1 MVGCAALSDLPHA
14 RSFHHVGAEHTATVW
29 DNAAAPVLEIES
41 GETVSLE
48 CRDASGGGITA
59 ASTAADIPTMDMTK
73 VNPVTG
79 PVFVKGAQPGD
90 TLVVEILELVSA
102 DWGWT
107 AIIPGFGLLADEFPD
122 PWLNISTVDPDAHT
136 VRFLDDVTLPFAP
149 FPGTI
154 GVAPAEP
161 GRHSVLPPST
171 YGGNIDVKHLRVG
184 ATLHLPIGVPGA
196 LFSVGDTHA
205 AMGDAEVCGTA
216 VETAMAITVRLSVR
230 KRTIPAPQFQ
240 LPAGQLSDAER
251 SSYHVCTGVGPDLM
265 QAARDATRA
274 TIDHIVE
281 TYGHTRRQAYAIAS
295 VAADLRIHEI
305 VDAPNWV
312 IGAFLPEAIFT
323 AGH

>member
-1 MVGCAALSDLPHA
+1 MSAAGGHN
-14 RSFHHVGAEHTATVW
+14 FHHVGAEHTATVW
-29 DNAAAPVLEIES
+29 DNAASPVLEVEP
-41 GETVSLE
+41 GETIELQ
-48 CRDASGGGITA
+48 CLDASGGGLTRS
-59 ASTAADIPTMDMTK
+59 STAADVPGMDMTR
-73 VNPVTG
+73 VNPITG
-79 PVFVKGAQPGD
+79 PVYVKGATPGD
-90 TLVVEILELVSA
+90 TLVVEILELVSS

-122 PWLNISTVDPDAHT
+122 PWLNIATVDPERRQ

-154 GVAPAEP
+154 GVAPATP
-161 GRHSVLPPST
+161 GAHSVLPPT
-171 YGGNIDVKHLRVG
+171 TFGGNLDIRHLG
-184 ATLHLPIGVPGA
+184 PGTTLHLPVGVDGA

-216 VETAMAITVRLSVR
+216 VESAMTITVRLSVE

-240 LPAGQLSDAER
+240 LPAGALADTER

-274 TIDHIVE
+274 TVAHITD
-281 TYGHTRRQAYAIAS
+281 TYGHTREQAYAIAS

-312 IGAFLPEAIFT
+312 IGAFLPESIFRSD
-323 AGH
+323 

>member
-1 MVGCAALSDLPHA
+1 MSDLPPAH
-14 RSFHHVGAEHTATVW
+14 SFHRVGAEHTATVW

-48 CRDASGGGITA
+48 CRDASGGGITP
-59 ASTAADIPTMDMTK
+59 ASSAADVPRMDMTK

-79 PVFVKGAQPGD
+79 PVYVRGAQPGD
-90 TLVVEILELVSA
+90 TLVVEILELSSA

-122 PWLNISTVDPDAHT
+122 PWLNIATVDPAQHK
-136 VRFLDDVTLPFAP
+136 VHFLDGVTLPFAP

-171 YGGNIDVKHLRVG
+171 YGGNLDVL
-184 ATLHLPIGVPGA
+184 
-196 LFSVGDTHA
+196 SVGDTHA

-216 VETAMAITVRLSVR
+216 VETAMHITVRLSTR
-230 KRTIPAPQFQ
+230 SAQIPAPQFH
-240 LPAGQLSDAER
+240 LPAGQLADAER
-251 SSYHVCTGVGPDLM
+251 SSHHVCTGVGPDLM

-274 TIDHIVE
+274 TIDHIVD
-281 TYGHTRRQAYAIAS
+281 TYGHTRQQAYAITS
-295 VAADLRIHEI
+295 VAVDLRIHEL

-312 IGAFLPEAIFT
+312 VGAFLPEAIFT
-323 AGH
+323 ARR